1 MIQRIS
7 VLTRYLSKTILFSL
21 SGLLYLV
28 LTLAVW
34 YLLFN
39 PQQKTPDVAYYQL
52 IIGGFGAVMAFLVTL
67 SMAAKANAAEH
78 YPFMV
83 RLQSRVEF
91 VTAVLLSSV
100 IVTLV
105 YQLLLTILALV
116 NGPSLTLGH
125 ILEIPPI
132 WLAPMLLTA
141 VLALHASDFITIGW
155 SRIYVFGLLAIL
167 LFGQGLQN
175 QGLAKFS
182 NTLSS
187 FMLNQGWVGMS
198 TRLENYA
205 NTLLL
210 TDDNVISRLFGFVF
224 WPFKALAEAIT
235 TGYFTANQALAP
247 AILLLYA
254 TVLFLLA
261 ADLFANK
268 DLEFT
273 E

>member
-7 VLTRYLSKTILFSL
+7 VLTRYFSKSLLFSL
-21 SGLLYLV
+21 SGILYLL
-28 LTLAVW
+28 LTLAFW
-34 YLLFN
+34 YLFFN
-39 PQQKTPDVAYYQL
+39 PNQQTPDEAYYQL
-52 IIGGFGAVMAFLVTL
+52 IIGGFGTAMAFLVTL
-67 SMAAKANAAEH
+67 SAAARANAAEH
-78 YPFMV
+78 YPIMV

-91 VTAVLLSSV
+91 VTAVLASSLLIALFYQVVLMLLSL
-100 IVTLV
+100 I
-105 YQLLLTILALV
+105 
-116 NGPSLTLGH
+116 NGPDLTLGH
-125 ILEIPPI
+125 ILELPPL
-132 WLAPMLLTA
+132 WLAPMLLAA

-175 QGLAKFS
+175 ESLAS
-182 NTLSS
+182 LSTS
-187 FMLNQGWVGMS
+187 LSRYALNQGWVGIS
-198 TRLENYA
+198 TRLENFA
-205 NTLLL
+205 NTLNL

-224 WPFKALAEAIT
+224 WPFEALAEAVT
-235 TGYFTANQALAP
+235 NGYFTANQALAP

-261 ADLFANK
+261 VDLFANK

>member
-7 VLTRYLSKTILFSL
+7 ILTRYFSRTVLFSL
-21 SGLLYLV
+21 TGIFYLL
-28 LTLAVW
+28 LTLGFW
-34 YLLFN
+34 YVLFN
-39 PQQKTPDVAYYQL
+39 PQQQTPDVAYYQL
-52 IIGGFGAVMAFLVTL
+52 LIGGFGAAMAFLVTL
-67 SMAAKANAAEH
+67 SVASKANNAQH
-78 YPFMV
+78 YPFLV
-83 RLQSRVEF
+83 RLNSRVEF
-91 VTAVLLSSV
+91 VTAVLLSSLF
-100 IVTLV
+100 ITLV
-105 YQLLLTILALV
+105 YQLLLMVLGLV
-116 NGPSLTLGH
+116 NGPSLTLGAL
-125 ILEIPPI
+125 LEIPPI
-132 WLAPMLLTA
+132 WLAPMLLMT

-167 LFGQGLQN
+167 LFGQGLKN
-175 QGLAKFS
+175 EGLASFS
-182 NTLSS
+182 TSLSRYAI
-187 FMLNQGWVGMS
+187 NQGWVETS

-205 NTLLL
+205 NTLSQ

-224 WPFKALAEAIT
+224 WPFQALAEGIT
-235 TGYFTANQALAP
+235 NGYFTASQALAP